1 MMEDSPVWADAAG
14 RECPCGSKARVGA
27 TAMTE
32 RIDDAQAREDL
43 ERGFH
48 LLCAGKAA
56 EAEAVF
62 STLLGFPSVAARAA
76 YGSGVAH
83 FTFARENDEAAEV
96 LFSRAVELD
105 PADADAVYYLGC
117 LAERRG
123 DVNEAREQYRRAL
136 RINPQHHRARDK
148 LDSRQAEQYTQTT
161 QVGNDRVDN
170 AAKRPSWQDIGRD
183 VLGIGREV
191 LPVVVVLIVLVL
203 AGVVA
208 DKILHSVADSALQSK
223 VPMPHLVL
231 AERGARILATWVL
244 AGLGLLIWRPGPP
257 VGRITLLALVI
268 ETLHA
273 VISAGSH
280 TAGLGNGG
288 ILRSAGWAAGIVL
301 VVFVIWKALTALT
314 AGLHVARPGAAPG
327 PVASAPP
334 VQLQYK
340 VSQHAAPVERNSYV
354 GFVTHLRK
362 GVSYPRRVIAASPR
376 PSAMQDWS
384 FIVELKDHAGQ
395 QATGYK
401 SVQLCG
407 SRIKGSLE
415 EGDKVEIS
423 RRERESHGIL
433 QPRRLRNL
441 SYGIEVT
448 TSRF

>member
-1 MMEDSPVWADAAG
+1 
-14 RECPCGSKARVGA
+14 
-27 TAMTE
+27 MTE

-123 DVNEAREQYRRAL
+123 DVNEAREQYRRAI

-148 LDSRQAEQYTQTT
+148 LDSRQAE
-161 QVGNDRVDN
+161 NDRVDN
-170 AAKRPSWQDIGRD
+170 VAKHPSWRDIGRD
-183 VLGIGREV
+183 VLGIGRDV
-191 LPVVVVLIVLVL
+191 LPVVVVLIALVL
-203 AGVVA
+203 AAVIA
-208 DKILHSVADSALQSK
+208 DKILHSVADNALQLK

-231 AERGARILATWVL
+231 AERGARVLATWVL
-244 AGLGLLIWRPGPP
+244 AGLGLLIWRPRPP
-257 VGRITLLALVI
+257 VGRITLLALAI

-280 TAGLGNGG
+280 TTGLGHGG

-301 VVFVIWKALTALT
+301 VVFVIWKALTAVT
-314 AGLHVARPGAAPG
+314 AGLRAARPGAMPG
-327 PVASAPP
+327 PVASAPS

-340 VSQHAAPVERNSYV
+340 VSQHAAPAERNSYV